1 MPARLRTHIA
11 YGDCCR
17 VTPGSQGS
25 PEQAFAA
32 RFAQA
37 WAAPTP
43 EGLVELLHEDV
54 RLYQPNLAPIHGRQQ
69 ALAEFRRLLGN
80 VPGLHGVVDRSSGM
94 EGLVFIEWRMILPAA
109 RPASIGM
116 VDRFLIRDG
125 LALERRVYFDPLSL
139 LLAVIAR
146 PGLWGGFMRYRFG

>member
-1 MPARLRTHIA
+1 
-11 YGDCCR
+11 
-17 VTPGSQGS
+17 VTPVSQGS
-25 PEQAFAA
+25 AEQAFAE

-54 RLYQPNLAPIHGRQQ
+54 RLYQPTFAPIHGRQQ

-80 VPGLHGVVDRSSGM
+80 VPGLYGV
-94 EGLVFIEWRMILPAA
+94 
-109 RPASIGM
+109 

-125 LALERRVYFDPLSL
+125 LALERRVYFDQLSL

-146 PGLWGGFMRYRFG
+146 PGLWGGFMRYRFGG